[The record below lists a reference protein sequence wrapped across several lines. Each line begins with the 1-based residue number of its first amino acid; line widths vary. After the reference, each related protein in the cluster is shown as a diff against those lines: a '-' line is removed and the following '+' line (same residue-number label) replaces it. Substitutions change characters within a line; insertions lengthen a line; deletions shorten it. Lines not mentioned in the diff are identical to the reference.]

1 MENKKHIS
9 FDQAGNKLPFTV
21 PEDYFEKFALNMD
34 AHIAVKQV
42 PVFHFMRPWMYAA
55 AIMLGVIFIGK
66 GAYNVYQN
74 KQLANTE
81 NYELYVLSQVD
92 EDDIIDYYLSDE
104 ANLQINKK

>member
-1 MENKKHIS
+1 
-9 FDQAGNKLPFTV
+9 
-21 PEDYFEKFALNMD
+21 
-34 AHIAVKQV
+34 
-42 PVFHFMRPWMYAA
+42 MYAA

-66 GAYNVYQN
+66 GTYNVYQN

-104 ANLQINKK
+104 AN

>member
-1 MENKKHIS
+1 
-9 FDQAGNKLPFTV
+9 
-21 PEDYFEKFALNMD
+21 MD

-104 ANLQINKK
+104 AN

>member
-1 MENKKHIS
+1 MENKKHLS
-9 FDQAGNKLPFTV
+9 FDQGGTKVPFTV

-104 ANLQINKK
+104 AN

>member
-21 PEDYFEKFALNMD
+21 PEDYFEKFAQNMD
-34 AHIAVKQV
+34 AQIAVKRV

-55 AIMLGVIFIGK
+55 AMLLCVLFIGK
-66 GAYNVYQN
+66 GTYNVYQN

-104 ANLQINKK
+104 AN